1 MHFLKRAIATL
12 GNLVFPPHCCACA
25 LPVESGSWC
34 DDCRLALPHIKEP
47 RCQQCSLPSEGAIT
61 GDFSC
66 PNCHDHE
73 FHFRCNVSA
82 VMSRGAIRDLIH
94 GLKYNRKSWN
104 VTPLVQI
111 VRTVFD
117 DKRIAGKPAVLV
129 PVPLHSLRL
138 RERSYNQA
146 ELLARALG
154 RVSGF
159 PVVNMLRRTR
169 ATTTQTHF
177 DRARRLKNLRGAFA
191 LKTGVTVPDDHNI
204 ILVDDVFTT
213 GATLDECARTL
224 VREGFPTPDT
234 ITIARA

>member
-1 MHFLKRAIATL
+1 M
-12 GNLVFPPHCCACA
+12 
-25 LPVESGSWC
+25 
-34 DDCRLALPHIKEP
+34 
-47 RCQQCSLPSEGAIT
+47 
-61 GDFSC
+61 
-66 PNCHDHE
+66 
-73 FHFRCNVSA
+73 

-94 GLKYNRKSWN
+94 GLKYYRKSWN

-111 VRTVFD
+111 VRMVFD
-117 DKRIAGKPAVLV
+117 DERLTDKPAVLV
-129 PVPLHSLRL
+129 PVPLHSLRV
-138 RERSYNQA
+138 RERGYNQA

-169 ATTTQTHF
+169 PTTTQTHF
-177 DRARRLKNLRGAFA
+177 DRAHRLKNLRGAFA
-191 LKTGVTVPDDHNI
+191 VKTGISLPDECHI

-224 VREGFPTPDT
+224 VNEGFPTPDA